1 MQRNDEAIVTLTKL
15 ILFIEDVEFDP
26 LLPKL
31 AGKIA

>member
-1 MQRNDEAIVTLTKL
+1 MQRNDEAIVTLTML

-26 LLPKL
+26 LLSKL

>member
-15 ILFIEDVEFDP
+15 ILFTEDVESDP
-26 LLPKL
+26 LLSKL